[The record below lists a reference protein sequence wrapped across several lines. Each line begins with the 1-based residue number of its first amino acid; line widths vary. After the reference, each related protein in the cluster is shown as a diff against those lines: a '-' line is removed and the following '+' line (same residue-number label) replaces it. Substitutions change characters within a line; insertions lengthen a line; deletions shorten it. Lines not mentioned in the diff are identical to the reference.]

1 MMTSGIE
8 RWAFGVGVQVSPVLL
23 QFFRPWPT
31 MTFNSSDGDLQMLR
45 HSTGKSSACKRRQFD
60 LEEFDV
66 FELCLDRRLDAFF
79 ELKGD

>member
-1 MMTSGIE
+1 
-8 RWAFGVGVQVSPVLL
+8 
-23 QFFRPWPT
+23 